1 MIIAINPGHYAG
13 SENYD
18 PGACNDALG
27 LKEVDINIA
36 VAQKLQALLED
47 AGHEVVY
54 VHAGELYE
62 ITAASNE
69 AGAELFISIHCNSA
83 GDEEAAGTETFYFA
97 ASRKGRSLAA
107 LINAELVGLGLEDRG
122 TKSNSLYVTR
132 NTDAVAVLVEL
143 GFLSNMDEGARL
155 GTQEFQHAAAL
166 AITNGVM
173 AYCN

>member
-13 SENYD
+13 PENYD

-54 VHAGELYE
+54 VQAGELYE

-69 AGAELFISIHCNSA
+69 AGADLFVSIHCNSA
-83 GDEEAAGTETFYFA
+83 GNEEATGTETFYFA
-97 ASRKGRSLAA
+97 ASQKGRSLAA
-107 LINAELVGLGLEDRG
+107 LINTELVGLGLEDRG

-132 NTDAVAVLVEL
+132 HTEAVAVLVEL
-143 GFLSNMDEGARL
+143 GFLSNMEEGARL
-155 GTQEFQHAAAL
+155 CTEGFQQEAAE
-166 AITNGVM
+166 AICRGVCK
-173 AYCN
+173 YIV